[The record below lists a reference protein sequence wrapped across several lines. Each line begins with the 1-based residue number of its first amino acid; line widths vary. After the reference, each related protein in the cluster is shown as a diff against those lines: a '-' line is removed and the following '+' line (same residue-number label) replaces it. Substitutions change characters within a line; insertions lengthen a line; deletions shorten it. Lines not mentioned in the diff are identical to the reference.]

1 MPAIKEIFDKLYNHA
16 YRAIAVVAKVRLKEV
31 LSVKVKKA
39 SNLVGP
45 YNGRIS
51 KKMKQKF

>member
-1 MPAIKEIFDKLYNHA
+1 MTAIKETFDKLFNHA

>member
-1 MPAIKEIFDKLYNHA
+1 MTAIKEIFDKLYNHA

-31 LSVKVKKA
+31 LSVNVKKA

>member
-1 MPAIKEIFDKLYNHA
+1 MTAIKEIFDKLYNHA
-16 YRAIAVVAKVRLKEV
+16 YRAIAVMAKVRLKEV
-31 LSVKVKKA
+31 LSVNAKKA